1 MKTKVNSLN
10 IYVST
15 KVKPRRVI
23 TIIPACSTSTM
34 IVERR

>member
-23 TIIPACSTSTM
+23 TTIPDCSTLTM
-34 IVERR
+34 IVEGR